1 MNKLIYTILTIT
13 LLWGNNEKSLA
24 QSSEQSSNPS
34 STISPRAFQVSFIPY
49 FGTNGL
55 NSENYINNFS
65 LNILAGYNGGTSG
78 FEIGGLVNI
87 DRYEVTAT
95 QIAGIGNHGGKTAK
109 GVQIAGIYNI
119 AKVMKGTQI
128 AGISNLTSS
137 INGVQIAG
145 ISNHTIKGNC
155 GQIGGLVN
163 LTEENAIFQIGGLTN
178 HARSCKGIQIAG
190 LVNTAK
196 ESTGSQIAGVVN
208 IARAVRESQ
217 IGFINIADTCKGVP
231 IGVINIIKNGYQRF
245 ELSADE
251 FFQANFSYRS
261 GVEKFHTILSVGI
274 QPQDLGAPLWTYGT
288 GLGTSQALSSKTL
301 LDFDISF
308 NHILKKGDAGNN
320 YHYKIYMG
328 LDKNL
333 SSHLSLAFGLSYNFL
348 TTDTRNSEYGKYYSD
363 IAPYSFSNQTYNRTN
378 LRTWAG
384 AKIGLRFR

>member
-1 MNKLIYTILTIT
+1 MNKLIFTFLTIL
-13 LLWGNNEKSLA
+13 LLQGNI
-24 QSSEQSSNPS
+24 EQVFSQPSDQISGPS

-55 NSENYINNFS
+55 NAENYINNFS
-65 LNILAGYNGGTSG
+65 FNILAGYNGGTSG

-87 DRYEVTAT
+87 DRYEVSAT
-95 QIAGIGNHGGKTAK
+95 QIAGIGNHGGKTTK

-119 AKVMKGTQI
+119 AKIMTGTQI
-128 AGISNLTSS
+128 AGISNLTTT

-145 ISNHTIKGNC
+145 ISNHTTKGNC
-155 GQIGGLVN
+155 VQIGGLVN
-163 LTEENAIFQIGGLTN
+163 TTEERAVFQLGGLTN
-178 HARSCKGIQIAG
+178 HARSCKGAQIAG
-190 LVNTAK
+190 LVNTAT
-196 ESTGSQIAGVVN
+196 ESAGSQISGIVN
-208 IARAVRESQ
+208 IAHTIRGSQ

-251 FFQANFSYRS
+251 FFQVNFSYRS
-261 GVEKFHTILSVGI
+261 GVEKFHTILSAGI
-274 QPQDLGAPLWTYGT
+274 QPDNLGAPLWTYGT
-288 GLGTSQALSSKTL
+288 GLGTSQALSPQML

-328 LDKNL
+328 LEKSL
-333 SSHLSLAFGLSYNFL
+333 SNHLALAFGLSYNFL
-348 TTDTRNSEYGKYYSD
+348 TTDIRDSEYGKYYAD
-363 IAPYSFSNQTYNRTN
+363 ITPYSFSNQNYNRTN

-384 AKIGLRFR
+384 VRIGLRFH